1 MLPLTYA
8 IRNLFRD
15 KSRLAQ
21 TVGGSA
27 LVVLLVMAAA
37 ALGGG
42 MKSVLSASGSARNVI
57 LVGAGSEESIQR
69 SEIAERASGIAQASI
84 PGVVQILGSSAVSTE
99 IHYMTYLETTAN
111 SRIQGLF
118 RGVTPQALLVH
129 PEVRILDG
137 RFPGSG
143 ELMAGK
149 LAWRKLGLQPD
160 DLKPGTRVK
169 LDGSEMTLSGT
180 FAAPGT
186 VMESEV
192 WANLNDLRML
202 AQRETVSCV
211 VLRLDDPADFA
222 EADLFSKQRL
232 DLELTAIR
240 ESDYYAALSS
250 FFRPLR
256 VMTWVT
262 AGLVAAGAIF
272 GGLNTLYAAFA
283 SRIRELATLQ
293 AIGFTRR
300 AILAS
305 LIQESLLACLTGTL
319 LASILALVFLDGR
332 TIPFSIGAFT
342 VSITP
347 DVALS
352 GLVTGFLLGTLG
364 ALPPAFRCLKPALP
378 AALRAS

>member
-42 MKSVLSASGSARNVI
+42 MKSVLSASGAAQNVI

-69 SEIAERASGIAQASI
+69 SEIAERTAGIAQASI
-84 PGVVQILGSSAVSTE
+84 AGVAQALGSSAVSAE
-99 IHYMTYLETTAN
+99 IHYMTYLETTGN

-118 RGVTPQALLVH
+118 RGVTPQALFVH
-129 PEVRILDG
+129 PQVRILDG
-137 RFPGSG
+137 FFPNSG

-169 LDGSEMTLSGT
+169 IEGSEMTISGS

-186 VMESEV
+186 VMESEI
-192 WANLNDLRML
+192 WANLSDLRML

-256 VMTWVT
+256 VMTWIT

-283 SRIRELATLQ
+283 SRIRELGTLQ
-293 AIGFTRR
+293 AIGFSRR
-300 AILAS
+300 ALLAS

-332 TIPFSIGAFT
+332 TIPFSIGAFAI
-342 VSITP
+342 SITP
-347 DVALS
+347 EVALS
-352 GLVTGFLLGTLG
+352 GLLTGFLLGILG
-364 ALPPAFRCLKPALP
+364 ALPPAIRCLKPTLP
-378 AALRAS
+378 AALRSS